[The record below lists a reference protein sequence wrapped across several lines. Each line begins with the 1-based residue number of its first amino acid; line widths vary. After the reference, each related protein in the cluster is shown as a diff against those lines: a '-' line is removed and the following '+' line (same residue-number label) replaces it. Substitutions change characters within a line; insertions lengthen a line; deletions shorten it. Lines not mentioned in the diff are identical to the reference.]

1 MEPQNIKNDIKEY
14 IESSKK
20 YDTQRNNLDIELIKI
35 GGYSNFNYKVII
47 KDTSSNKP
55 LETIFYRRYSN
66 RFSALSDSVDHEK
79 ESTIT
84 KLLSEK
90 GYGPK
95 ILYEV
100 KNNFIITEF
109 LEETTSIPIEK
120 YFDKNLMEQLCSI
133 LNYFNDISYTY
144 KYHINNNNEIILNQ
158 IIEEDKNKIDI
169 ANTQYKKTTED
180 LYEKAKKNFDIFLNK
195 FIDKKY
201 SKEIKLKEFEQLELI
216 KDYIHNFKKIYN
228 ENFPLKG
235 FLVLNHNDVFGSNIL
250 YKEKESKI
258 YLIDHEYFS
267 LNLPGQDIAYYIT
280 EYFIQYEPE
289 YCFNSANI
297 NYEHLFKFMKSLFR
311 NLLNLINLLKMKN
324 MERNLSK
331 RFKLKSILLN

>member
-1 MEPQNIKNDIKEY
+1 
-14 IESSKK
+14 
-20 YDTQRNNLDIELIKI
+20 
-35 GGYSNFNYKVII
+35 
-47 KDTSSNKP
+47 
-55 LETIFYRRYSN
+55 
-66 RFSALSDSVDHEK
+66 
-79 ESTIT
+79 
-84 KLLSEK
+84 
-90 GYGPK
+90 
-95 ILYEV
+95 
-100 KNNFIITEF
+100 
-109 LEETTSIPIEK
+109 
-120 YFDKNLMEQLCSI
+120 MEQLCSI

-158 IIEEDKNKIDI
+158 IIEEDKNKIVI
-169 ANTQYKKTTED
+169 TNTQYKKTTED

-201 SKEIKLKEFEQLELI
+201 SKENKLKEFEQLELI

-297 NYEHLFKFMKSLFR
+297 NYEDLFEVYEIFIQKFIKSHKFIEDEEYGKEFI
-311 NLLNLINLLKMKN
+311 LN
-324 MERNLSK
+324 
-331 RFKLKSILLN
+331 